1 MFETK
6 KSIGKTIADYW
17 HVDQLITND
26 GILF

>member
-6 KSIGKTIADYW
+6 KSIGKMIAGYW
-17 HVDQLITND
+17 HVDKLITND